1 MNQGFS
7 KLPLHIGV
15 IPDGNRRWAKKNN
28 TDFISAYRLGA
39 DKVEDFLDWA
49 IEMGIKAVT
58 VYVLSLENLLN
69 RSEIEKNIVY
79 ELLINKLIKTRN
91 DPRIH
96 NNKVRITAIGRWR
109 NLPQS
114 VVNEIMTAMKVT
126 SDYNDHFLNLAIA
139 YGGIQSVVD
148 MVNNIIGSKI
158 EISDGDLFKYL
169 PTSFMPYPTIDLVIR
184 TGGEYRLSNFF
195 PLETAYAEMYFTNKY
210 WPDFNKDDLIDALNF
225 YAGRERRFGR

>member
-1 MNQGFS
+1 MGQGFS

-148 MVNNIIGSKI
+148 MVNNIIGSKS

>member
-1 MNQGFS
+1 MGQGFS

-28 TDFISAYRLGA
+28 TDFLSAYRIGA

-96 NNKVRITAIGRWR
+96 NNRVRITAIGRWR
-109 NLPQS
+109 NLPQG
-114 VVNEIMTAMKVT
+114 VVNEIMAAMKVT
-126 SDYNDHFLNLAIA
+126 SNYNDHFLNLAIA

-148 MVNNIIGSKI
+148 MVNNIIGSRS
-158 EISDGDLFKYL
+158 EISDNDLFKYL

-195 PLETAYAEMYFTNKY
+195 PLEAAYAEMYFTSKY
-210 WPDFNKDDLIDALNF
+210 WPDFDRDDLIDALNF